1 MPTKDDRGRQ
11 AEEPENTDELQEWTE
26 DGPPGGR
33 TSKPDVYLDV
43 PQVDVEELI
52 IDVEDLRAR
61 VSLSVEVLDLVRLN
75 VGADVALGKV
85 HLDLKGVH
93 AQATLKVR
101 LNRVAEI
108 VTRVLETVDRNPQV
122 LEHALSAVEST
133 VKPVA
138 EGGANALGA
147 AGTGVAGA
155 LEHTGEGLGGAVRS
169 AGEGVGGAVRGAGE
183 GVGGAVRGAG
193 EGVGEGVGGAVR
205 GTAADLGDTVRGAG
219 AEAGEV
225 LESAPETAER
235 AAGGAAAAGEGEPA
249 AEEAEGRGS
258 QRQARKRTA
267 AKKTAKK
274 TAKKAA
280 KKQQPRKRAAR
291 KRSS

>member
-169 AGEGVGGAVRGAGE
+169 AGEGVGGAVRG
-183 GVGGAVRGAG
+183 
-193 EGVGEGVGGAVR
+193 
-205 GTAADLGDTVRGAG
+205 TAADLGDTVRGAG